1 MITDQSK
8 LNKMDR
14 ITHSS
19 RSRTQRAAFLLATV
33 GAIVLLGGSGVVGAD
48 APDSSVNPATTQPAS
63 QAPTTRPSFV
73 TDGLGADG
81 NLDLVSGK
89 TVVLTTRTPFKR
101 MSIGQPDVADVNP
114 IGPAN
119 ILVTAKKAGST
130 QLIIWDDQDHSQV
143 IEVTVQLDL
152 AAVKRQLKSAF
163 PDAHIEAEALSDTIL
178 LRGQV
183 DSAQTAEQLVEMA
196 SAYGKVHNFLEISG
210 GQQVMLQVKFAE
222 VSKKAEKDLGVNFGA
237 TDGVSIFGNNSGG
250 FNPFTFTGGGTTPL
264 LLGVPLTPTAT
275 GTLFGTGRYG
285 NGNPFAYFIKVLREN
300 NLLRI
305 LAEPNVMAISG
316 QEATFLA
323 GGEIP
328 IPVSQG
334 GNSGISV
341 EYHEYGIKLKFTP
354 YVLGNGKIRLKVNPE
369 VSDLD
374 YANAVNIGGS
384 AVPAFTK
391 QMVTT
396 TVELAE
402 GQSFSLA
409 GLLKNNVTAT
419 TDAVPLL
426 SDIPILGDLF
436 RSTTYIRNETEL
448 VVLVTPKLVEP
459 MNPGEVP
466 SLPGEHWR
474 YPNELQLY
482 LKGDLGGP
490 VVEPHKQSAD
500 DKHDG
505 PPPQFHG
512 DYGFAPQPA
521 TAAPPVAPVAPNT
534 PAPVEKPVVESPAAT
549 VPATM
554 PAQ

>member
-1 MITDQSK
+1 MILDHSNLNTTDRVIHSRR
-8 LNKMDR
+8 NR
-14 ITHSS
+14 TH
-19 RSRTQRAAFLLATV
+19 RAAFLLATV
-33 GAIVLLGGSGVVGAD
+33 GTIVLLGGGVVGAD
-48 APDSSVNPATTQPAS
+48 APDTTANPATTQPVV

-89 TVVLTTRTPFKR
+89 TVVLTTRAPFKR

-114 IGPAN
+114 IGPSN

-130 QLIIWDDQDHSQV
+130 QLIIWDDQDRSQV
-143 IEVTVQLDL
+143 IEISVQLDL
-152 AAVKRQLKSAF
+152 AAVKRQIRSAF
-163 PDAHIEAEALSDTIL
+163 PDAHIEADALSDTIL

-183 DSAQTAEQLVEMA
+183 ASAQVAEQIVEMA
-196 SAYGKVHNFLEISG
+196 SAYGKVHNFLEVSG

-222 VSKKAEKDLGVNFGA
+222 VSKKAEKDLGVNFGG
-237 TDGVSIFGNNSGG
+237 TDGVSIFGNNGG
-250 FNPFTFTGGGTTPL
+250 GINPFTFTGGGSAPL
-264 LLGVPLTPTAT
+264 LLGVPLTPSAT
-275 GTLFGTGRYG
+275 GTIFGTGRYG

-300 NLLRI
+300 NLLRV

-341 EYHEYGIKLKFTP
+341 EYHEYGIKLNFTP

-374 YANAVNIGGS
+374 YANAVSIGGS
-384 AVPAFTK
+384 PVPAFTK
-391 QMVTT
+391 QTVTT
-396 TVELAE
+396 TVELSE
-402 GQSFSLA
+402 GQSFALA
-409 GLLKNNVTAT
+409 GLLNNNVTAT
-419 TDAVPLL
+419 TDAIPLL
-426 SDIPILGDLF
+426 SDLPILGDLF
-436 RSTTYIRNETEL
+436 RSTTYLRNETEL

-474 YPNELQLY
+474 YPNEVQLY

-490 VVEPHKQSAD
+490 MVERPKQTAD
-500 DKHDG
+500 DKHEG

-512 DYGFAPQPA
+512 DYGFAPQSP
-521 TAAPPVAPVAPNT
+521 TAASPVPPAAPNT
-534 PAPVEKPVVESPAAT
+534 PVPMDTPAVGSPAAAAPT
-549 VPATM
+549 TA